1 LLSGHCCGIFRR
13 HHTLL
18 RISLEM
24 NFVLLVLV
32 ALLGVAHVSQS
43 FEADQ
48 QYLEA
53 AEISEFDALG
63 QDFAADDCEDPPPAS
78 AAPDCRSR
86 KKTTPPSADCWEKD
100 QLEAILRMLKEV
112 TPKLEAALKTSKPKG
127 ASGAPSKDVKSA
139 VEGRRW
145 STLHDENAS
154 DLRNFHSGRRGARF
168 RNRSPWRADV

>member
-1 LLSGHCCGIFRR
+1 
-13 HHTLL
+13 
-18 RISLEM
+18 M

-154 DLRNFHSGRRGARF
+154 DLRNFRSGHRGARF